1 MNFAYNIFIEVY
13 KTFLWASS
21 LFNKKHRDII
31 LGQQN
36 LVKNIINDTKNT
48 KDIVWFH
55 VSSLGEFEQAK
66 PIISAYKNKYAN
78 HRILM
83 TVYSPSAYNN
93 IKENSDV
100 DWIFYL
106 PHDTIKNAKKIIS
119 AVKPI
124 KVIFVKYEFWYNYL
138 SEITKNNIPLYYV
151 CVRFRTEQYFFKTYG
166 SWFIKKLQSVTHF
179 FVQDE
184 SSKLLLNQAGIK
196 QVTITGDSRF
206 EMVKK
211 NADTKYLNHKIERFI
226 NNRKIFIAGSIWEK
240 DIEIISKIIDK
251 IGYKFIIAPHETENI
266 EYLKSLNQSICLSKD
281 IHEGIEDFNI
291 LIIDNIGIL
300 NKLYRYADISYI
312 GGGFGKGVHNILE
325 SATYNVPTIF
335 GPNYLKSKEAIDLIN
350 LRCAKSIVNS
360 SELLESII
368 YFENKDLK
376 DKIKGYIDSNLGSVN
391 TIIENI

>member
-31 LGQQN
+31 LGQQD
-36 LVKNIINDTKNT
+36 LIKNIINDTKNT

-55 VSSLGEFEQAK
+55 ISSLGEFEQAK

-93 IKENSDV
+93 IKENSDIN
-100 DWIFYL
+100 WIFYL

-119 AVKPI
+119 SVKPI

-151 CVRFRTEQYFFKTYG
+151 CVRFRREQYFFKPYG

-184 SSKLLLNQAGIK
+184 SSKSLLNQAGIK

-206 EMVKK
+206 EMVKE
-211 NADTKYLNHKIERFI
+211 NAGTKYLNPKIKRFI
-226 NNRKIFIAGSIWEK
+226 NNRKIFIAGSIWKK
-240 DIEIISKIIDK
+240 DIEIISKIVDK

-266 EYLKSLNQSICLSKD
+266 EYLNNLNQSICLSKD
-281 IHEGIEDFNI
+281 IDEGIEDFNI

-300 NKLYRYADISYI
+300 NKLYRYADTTLSH
-312 GGGFGKGVHNILE
+312 GFL
-325 SATYNVPTIF
+325 TNV
-335 GPNYLKSKEAIDLIN
+335 NLK
-350 LRCAKSIVNS
+350 
-360 SELLESII
+360 
-368 YFENKDLK
+368 
-376 DKIKGYIDSNLGSVN
+376 
-391 TIIENI
+391 